1 MKARVIKKRINR
13 YINEFSRKIPKA
25 FKTGRER
32 REWVKNLARD
42 HFLMCGLRQPRGE
55 E

>member
-1 MKARVIKKRINR
+1 MKARVIKKRIRR
-13 YINEFSRKIPKA
+13 YINKFSRKIPKA

-32 REWVKNLARD
+32 LEWVKNLSRD
-42 HFLMCGLRQPRGE
+42 QFLIYGLRQPSGE